1 MVITKSKKP
10 TKAPAKAK
18 AATLKIEASCDSEQL
33 SQAVG
38 SCKKMTCC
46 TPKPSCIY
54 IMGVIGA
61 AIYFIGN
68 AVGFRGGVVAFLK
81 ALVWPVFLVKGLLAY
96 IVM

>member
-10 TKAPAKAK
+10 VKAPAKAK

-38 SCKKMTCC
+38 SCKKMKCG
-46 TPKPSCIY
+46 TPKWSCIY
-54 IMGVIGA
+54 FMGLIGA

-68 AVGFRGGVVAFLK
+68 AVGFRGGVIAFLK
-81 ALVWPVFLVKGLLAY
+81 ALVWPVFVVKGLL
-96 IVM
+96 VHLGM